1 MLDTFSASFEIFR
14 VVGSPPIAE
23 VAVGVEF
30 PAFVVEAVG
39 HFVADYGA
47 DAAVIQRVI
56 GFRIEKWR
64 LQDAGGENDFVV
76 GGAVIGID
84 RGRRHAPFAAIDGL
98 ADFIHLIRS
107 EEHTSELQSPVHL
120 VCRLLLEKKNRLEK
134 FDLHTAERADAAR
147 PEIERRAFS
156 ASSLDRLQGWSNH
169 RRALLTSTLLS
180 EPRRKPAL

>member
-120 VCRLLLEKKNRLEK
+120 VCRLLLEKKNKLQKRYLASHGTPLNTKNKHFYRLGV
-134 FDLHTAERADAAR
+134 LV
-147 PEIERRAFS
+147 
-156 ASSLDRLQGWSNH
+156 SLFMYYDI
-169 RRALLTSTLLS
+169 ATL
-180 EPRRKPAL
+180 E